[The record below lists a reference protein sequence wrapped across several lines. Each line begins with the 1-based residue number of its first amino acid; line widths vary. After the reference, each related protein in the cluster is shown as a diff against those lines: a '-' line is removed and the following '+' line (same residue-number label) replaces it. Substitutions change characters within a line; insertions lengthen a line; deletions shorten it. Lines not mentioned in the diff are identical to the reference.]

1 MHMKKIFLILITL
14 AGIMACGNADAKETE
29 ADNGLVEIFE
39 SYTEAKGVQYFN
51 LEGFTLKMARPKIRK
66 TPVGNA
72 ADGIESLYIFAMK
85 DVKKEVKAK
94 FVKEA
99 EAVFGTYEMA
109 LETNEKGKKS
119 RIFIKKTQPEIID
132 EMIIYSMENDPVVIY
147 MVGEIPVAEMKGVEA
162 PQQTEAAEAK

>member
-1 MHMKKIFLILITL
+1 MHMKKILLVLITL
-14 AGIMACGNADAKETE
+14 AGLMACGNADAKETE
-29 ADNGLVEIFE
+29 TDNGLVEVFE

-66 TPVGNA
+66 TPVGKA
-72 ADGIESLYIFAMK
+72 ADGIESMCIFSMK

-94 FVKEA
+94 FIKEV
-99 EAVFGTYEMA
+99 EAVFSTYEMA

-132 EMIIYSMENDPVVIY
+132 EMIIYSMEDDPVVIY
-147 MVGEIPVAEMKGVEA
+147 MVGEMPVVEMRGIEV
-162 PQQTEAAEAK
+162 PQQPEATESK